1 MVELYIASTCP
12 FCMKVIRAAEQ
23 MGLQEGKDYVIV
35 DAAPGKP
42 GRRKVVDTGGD
53 SMVPFLIDGEVSMY
67 ESDDIIDYL
76 RTKFVS

>member
-1 MVELYIASTCP
+1 MVELYIANTCP
-12 FCMKVIRAAEQ
+12 FCIKVIRAVEQ

-35 DAAPGKP
+35 DAAPGTP
-42 GRRKVVDTGGD
+42 GRQKVLDTGGD

-76 RTKFVS
+76 RTNYAS